1 MSLVAYRRSMGSARS
16 MLVATLFAAG
26 CSRPQPGP
34 SPLPA
39 EWVARGGGPGPA
51 IGEVMPPFEL
61 ADQDGRPQTFATLRG
76 PNGLLLNFNRS
87 VVW

>member
-1 MSLVAYRRSMGSARS
+1 MTGARRIA
-16 MLVATLFAAG
+16 AAAALFAAAA

-34 SPLPA
+34 SPLPP

-51 IGEVMPPFEL
+51 IGEMLPPLEL
-61 ADQDGRPQTFATLRG
+61 ADQDGRPRTLATLRG